1 MKIGS
6 SSINI
11 NYCNEKLMRKMEV
24 KMCMYADL
32 HFASLPLTDKSSLL
46 ENDKY
51 YGIAVVLLQFL
62 SFSNLK
68 MC

>member
-1 MKIGS
+1 
-6 SSINI
+6 
-11 NYCNEKLMRKMEV
+11 MRKMEV

-46 ENDKY
+46 KNDKY
-51 YGIAVVLLQFL
+51 YGIAVILLWFF